1 MRFMQP
7 KICVIGLGYIG
18 LPTAVIFA
26 LHGAHVFGVDINAH
40 AVELINQGKP
50 HIVEPDLEA
59 ALTQA
64 VRSGNL
70 KAFNKPQSADVF
82 IITVPTPFTD
92 NHQPDI
98 SYVETAFRS
107 IIPVLKKGDLI
118 ILESTSPVGTTQQMA
133 ELLAEERSDLT
144 FPLDDSA
151 AVDVQ
156 ICYCPERVLPG
167 KILQE

>member
-1 MRFMQP
+1 MHLLEPELDSLVKEVVDSGKLTAQLEIP
-7 KICVIGLGYIG
+7 K
-18 LPTAVIFA
+18 
-26 LHGAHVFGVDINAH
+26 
-40 AVELINQGKP
+40 
-50 HIVEPDLEA
+50 
-59 ALTQA
+59 
-64 VRSGNL
+64 
-70 KAFNKPQSADVF
+70 ADVYV
-82 IITVPTPFTD
+82 ITVPTPVTED
-92 NHQPDI
+92 HQPDI

-167 KILQE
+167 KILQELISLL